1 MTTQLITG
9 TSCDVDTTFLEE
21 NNVKWVPMIVVQGD
35 KEYRDQVDID
45 RDTLFEDQRA
55 GRLYTTSHPSL
66 ATQKQYFEEA
76 VAEGRDILY
85 ISLSSG
91 ISSEY
96 ECALMA
102 VKEIDLKGSK
112 CKIVDTKN
120 GSAGQALMMYYLI
133 EAVKKGMDFEMLSEF
148 ADFLVEETR
157 SMMNI
162 LDMQHLYNGGRVS
175 RLSFTAGKLMNIKP
189 IIGFSKEGKLEPFA
203 AARGNKNSA
212 KKLIEIMKKEK
223 HGDLFKDELITL
235 VIGNAFEMADTIEE
249 AILKEEPTVKIK
261 RSRINCGIAA
271 HVGESMIGL
280 GYLAKEIPTHIKEV
294 LNR

>member
-9 TSCDVDTTFLEE
+9 TSCDMDKKFLDE
-21 NNVKWVPMIVVQGD
+21 NNVKWVPMIIVQDD
-35 KEYRDQVDID
+35 KEYRDLIDID
-45 RDTLFEDQRA
+45 QDTLFDNQRA

-76 VAEGRDILY
+76 VAEGKDILY

-102 VKEIDLKGSK
+102 LESVDLKGSK

-120 GSAGQALMMYYLI
+120 GSAGQALMMYHLI
-133 EAVKKGMDFEMLSEF
+133 EAVKKDMDFEMLSEF

-162 LDMQHLYNGGRVS
+162 FDMQHLYNGGRVS
-175 RLSFTAGKLMNIKP
+175 KLSYTAGKLMNIKP

-203 AARGNKNSA
+203 MARGNKNSA

-223 HGDLFKDELITL
+223 HTDLFKDEIVTL
-235 VIGNAFEMADTIEE
+235 VIGNAFEMADIAEE
-249 AILKEEPTVKIK
+249 AILKEEPTIRMK
-261 RSRINCGIAA
+261 RSRINCGIGT
-271 HVGESMIGL
+271 HVGESMIGV
-280 GYLAKEIPTHIKEV
+280 GYLAKEIPTHIKKV
-294 LNR
+294 LEG